1 MLRELVEQLPRYKRS
16 QESPPTPMPVERQ
29 TPDAG
34 GPARGLHVPKSNDSP
49 GTQFD
54 SSCVE
59 QEDEASRRGAE
70 PSLEGGR
77 PNNSHESEPQDAV
90 GETPDAT
97 EIPLQNLQ
105 TTTSSHLRSYSTA
118 AYKANPSAC
127 F

>member
-1 MLRELVEQLPRYKRS
+1 M
-16 QESPPTPMPVERQ
+16 
-29 TPDAG
+29 
-34 GPARGLHVPKSNDSP
+34 PKSNDSP

>member
-1 MLRELVEQLPRYKRS
+1 MQ
-16 QESPPTPMPVERQ
+16 MPVERQ

-34 GPARGLHVPKSNDSP
+34 RPARGLYVPKSNDSP

-105 TTTSSHLRSYSTA
+105 ITTSIT
-118 AYKANPSAC
+118 PSLLLNGSIHGHSVGMLLVPRGRKQARV
-127 F
+127 